1 MHRRKIPY
9 REVSEFVSELEDAGA
24 TAIRRAPVD
33 VHGLVEIRWAESEL
47 EKEEYAA
54 ALRASRPAI
63 ILSAAF
69 AALVIAVILVVAL

>member
-1 MHRRKIPY
+1 
-9 REVSEFVSELEDAGA
+9 
-24 TAIRRAPVD
+24 
-33 VHGLVEIRWAESEL
+33 LVEIRWAESEL